1 VTERVQEVDNPTD
14 AFAESQIHA
23 RFLSLEHHFNHN
35 INAAWQKLDDYH
47 NRTDATPIYRAAVF
61 LHPRLKWRWFERY
74 WETKPMWITAA
85 RKAIAN
91 LWSEYKTTNTTTEVV
106 MPLDEDDEWSKDDDA
121 IATDQLWLYEH
132 EPYSQMSIKD
142 SPIEYWISKRSI
154 WPQLAQMA
162 LDIYATPAMSDE
174 PERVFS
180 TTGNLLS
187 QRRRHITGE
196 GVEQMICLR
205 SWERSG
211 IITLSQGL
219 FNSAVA
225 MSIEE
230 EDEED
235 NVVELN
241 SSNLVHYE

>member
-1 VTERVQEVDNPTD
+1 V
-14 AFAESQIHA
+14 
-23 RFLSLEHHFNHN
+23 
-35 INAAWQKLDDYH
+35 
-47 NRTDATPIYRAAVF
+47 
-61 LHPRLKWRWFERY
+61 
-74 WETKPMWITAA
+74 
-85 RKAIAN
+85 
-91 LWSEYKTTNTTTEVV
+91 
-106 MPLDEDDEWSKDDDA
+106 PLDEDDEWSKDDDA
-121 IATDQLWLYEH
+121 TATDQLWLYEH